1 MCVFTWATPDSV
13 MVDRSWLYSKGK
25 TPDEAVAP
33 LWPQQITCN
42 AMALFIP
49 VLQRYS
55 NDDNPGPFP
64 FQSRKENENNLIS
77 HQKEFNFLLNPLWGI
92 GDGALPEPRVRIA
105 YICIRARDG
114 PRVSHPAGQ
123 LHQQRRFL
131 MKPFRPW
138 NNSWSNCLIKQL
150 GKVHQGV
157 HLKKTQWIFL
167 CHQRFF
173 GKVRTFHLTLSSS
186 PAAEAELHTFYFL
199 EIKGTKSL
207 WAFSAFIKQ
216 QTENDV
222 RRSAR
227 R

>member
-157 HLKKTQWIFL
+157 YLKKNPVNLFVSS
-167 CHQRFF
+167 
-173 GKVRTFHLTLSSS
+173 KVLWQSSDLSSDPFIQPCS
-186 PAAEAELHTFYFL
+186 R
-199 EIKGTKSL
+199 G
-207 WAFSAFIKQ
+207 WASYILFSRNQ
-216 QTENDV
+216 GH
-222 RRSAR
+222 
-227 R
+227 